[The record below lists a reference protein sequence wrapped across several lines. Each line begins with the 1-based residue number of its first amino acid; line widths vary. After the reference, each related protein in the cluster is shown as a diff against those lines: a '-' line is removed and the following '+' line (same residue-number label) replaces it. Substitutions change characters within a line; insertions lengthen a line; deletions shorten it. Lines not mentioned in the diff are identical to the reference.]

1 MIEDDDIEDK
11 KPIDTRDRL
20 FGYFIPICGLVV
32 IVSASW
38 NMMSAKEAA
47 AKAPEPISF
56 QYMNDGGMCYSI
68 MTYQDRPV
76 SHVLVDCSLLDA
88 DEEGTHLSVSPKIKI

>member
-1 MIEDDDIEDK
+1 MSNGISEQLGY
-11 KPIDTRDRL
+11 L
-20 FGYFIPICGLVV
+20 FRMCCSAALVV
-32 IVSASW
+32 AIWYVIHM
-38 NMMSAKEAA
+38 NE
-47 AKAPEPISF
+47 APEPISF

-88 DEEGTHLSVSPKIKI
+88 DEEGTHLFVSPKIKI

>member
-1 MIEDDDIEDK
+1 MSEQS
-11 KPIDTRDRL
+11 TNCFSFSNL
-20 FGYFIPICGLVV
+20 VIPICGIMV
-32 IVSASW
+32 ISFGVWTSF
-38 NMMSAKEAA
+38 NT
-47 AKAPEPISF
+47 KAPEPISF

-88 DEEGTHLSVSPKIKI
+88 DEEGTHLFVSPKIKI